1 MPAAG
6 KTPEFKGGFEY
17 ISANARAKLL
27 LNLRT
32 LLGDFTFSYLAKSST
47 ALGGNFVFNPK
58 TSALEKY
65 DFGFNWSPAAGAV
78 LGLKHESTNAKAVE
92 LGKFFVYVNH
102 AANANQTVGT
112 QFAFNYNTKASEA
125 TLGLAHKFNNETS
138 GKVKVNDNGYVDTLL
153 KHKLNDSVTASLAS
167 GFSLRT
173 IVADSKIKKIPLGLA
188 FDLKL

>member
-1 MPAAG
+1 
-6 KTPEFKGGFEY
+6 
-17 ISANARAKLL
+17 
-27 LNLRT
+27 
-32 LLGDFTFSYLAKSST
+32 
-47 ALGGNFVFNPK
+47 VFNPK

-78 LGLKHESTNAKAVE
+78 LGLKHESANAKAVE

-102 AANANQTVGT
+102 AANCHQTVGT
-112 QFAFNYNTKASEA
+112 QFAFDYKTKASNA
-125 TLGLAHKFNNETS
+125 TLGLAHKFNNDTS

-153 KHKLNDSVTASLAS
+153 KHKLNDSVTASLAG

-173 IVADSKIKKIPLGLA
+173 LVSESKIKKIPLGLA